1 MTYGRRGSG
10 FTLIELLIVIGIVG
24 ILSAVAVSL
33 YVDWRANTRIREV
46 VTQIER
52 SISMARQDAKR
63 LSTDVTMTIPDDGTQ
78 YAVGGTVQALP
89 AGVTLSTPTAAGESV
104 TFSGVLGVQEPF
116 ATVTFDVTTGT
127 GAFGRTATVSIVPPL
142 GKTGVVQ

>member
-52 SISMARQDAKR
+52 SISVARQDAKR
-63 LSTDVTMTIPDDGTQ
+63 LSADVTIDLPDDGTQ
-78 YAVGGTVQALP
+78 YTVGGTVRTLP
-89 AGVTLSTPTAAGESV
+89 PGVTLSTTTTAGESV
-104 TFSGVLGVQEPF
+104 TFSGVLGVQDPF
-116 ATVTFDVTTGT
+116 ATVSFDVTTG
-127 GAFGRTATVSIVPPL
+127 A
-142 GKTGVVQ
+142 